1 VSSPV
6 PFMRRPET
14 EIGAPP
20 VDRDDPRVYHVI
32 RVDDVGPADA
42 ALLGAPFDGGVTAGG
57 GRAGAAEGPAAVR
70 RALRRAGTTYHLDH
84 DLSLDDLSVVDA
96 GDLIATPDTA
106 ETHARLE
113 AAVGALLA
121 RGAVP
126 IVIGGG
132 HDLTYATVAALAR
145 HAGGPVGGVSID
157 AHLDVR
163 PVRDGRIT
171 SGTPFRRLLEELPG
185 FTGER
190 FVVLGPHGNRNARA
204 HVEWLRGRGGQIVT
218 LAEARR
224 LGAAAAMDAALVR
237 AAGAASGAAA
247 ASGSFHHG
255 GTEDSEEYTEERQRK
270 ASSPCTSPCPP
281 CLRGEK
287 PAGTRIF
294 VSLDIDAAAQAFA
307 PGSSAPSADGFQPDE
322 LLSLAF
328 LAGRHPQ
335 VACFDVM
342 EVNPRFDHDDRTA
355 ALAAAAI
362 VQFLFGLAQRG
373 KAQGATHKAQR
384 PDPGQS
390 S

>member
-1 VSSPV
+1 VSPPV
-6 PFMRRPET
+6 PFTRRPET

-20 VDRDDPRVYHVI
+20 VDREDPRVYHVI
-32 RVDDVGPADA
+32 RVDDEGAADA
-42 ALLGAPFDGGVTAGG
+42 ALLGAPFDGGVMAGG
-57 GRAGAAEGPAAVR
+57 GRAGAADGPAAVR

-84 DLSLDDLSVVDA
+84 DLSLEGLSIVDA
-96 GDLIATPDTA
+96 GDLIATTDTA

-121 RGAVP
+121 RGAIS

-145 HAGGPVGGVSID
+145 RAGGPVGGVSLD

-171 SGTPFRRLLEELPG
+171 SGTPFRRLLEDLPG
-185 FTGER
+185 CAGER
-190 FVVLGPHGNRNARA
+190 FVVLGPHGNRNARS
-204 HVEWLRGRGGQIVT
+204 HVEWLRARGGQIVT
-218 LAEARR
+218 LAEARQ
-224 LGAAAAMDAALVR
+224 LGVAAAMEAALVR
-237 AAGAASGAAA
+237 AGGEIPIGA
-247 ASGSFHHG
+247 
-255 GTEDSEEYTEERQRK
+255 DV
-270 ASSPCTSPCPP
+270 
-281 CLRGEK
+281 
-287 PAGTRIF
+287 F

-307 PGSSAPSADGFQPDE
+307 PGCSAPGADGFRPDE

-328 LAGRHPQ
+328 LAGRHPR

-362 VQFLFGLAQRG
+362 VQFLFGLAQRRRDARG
-373 KAQGATHKAQR
+373 
-384 PDPGQS
+384 
-390 S
+390 

>member
-1 VSSPV
+1 VSPPV
-6 PFMRRPET
+6 PFTRWPET

-20 VDRDDPRVYHVI
+20 VDREDPRVYHVI
-32 RVDDVGPADA
+32 RVDDGGAADT

-84 DLSLDDLSVVDA
+84 DLSLDHLSIVDA
-96 GDLIATPDTA
+96 GDLIATADTA

-121 RGAVP
+121 RGAIP

-145 HAGGPVGGVSID
+145 HAGGPVGGVSLD

-171 SGTPFRRLLEELPG
+171 SGTPFRRLLEDLPNVA
-185 FTGER
+185 GEQ

-204 HVEWLRGRGGQIVT
+204 HVEWLRARGSQIVT

-224 LGAAAAMDAALVR
+224 LGAAAAMEAALAR
-237 AAGAASGAAA
+237 AAGGDTQ
-247 ASGSFHHG
+247 
-255 GTEDSEEYTEERQRK
+255 GTG
-270 ASSPCTSPCPP
+270 ASSPGVR
-281 CLRGEK
+281 L
-287 PAGTRIF
+287 F
-294 VSLDIDAAAQAFA
+294 VTLDIDAVAQAFA
-307 PGSSAPSADGFQPDE
+307 PGCSAPSADGFRPDE

-328 LAGRHPQ
+328 LAGRHPR

-342 EVNPRFDHDDRTA
+342 EVNPHFDHDDRTA

-373 KAQGATHKAQR
+373 KAQGATHNARR
-384 PDPGQS
+384 PDAGHCG
-390 S
+390 